1 MVRERMRILITIGA
15 MILFLAGPLYAQDSK
30 ETNSE
35 KQEKSLSPPK
45 EKNGLVDLLIGKDT
59 KKTQNSGNSNTGKD
73 QSVEEG
79 PTAGEEELDYL
90 DEDEE
95 E

>member
-1 MVRERMRILITIGA
+1 MRILIIIGSL
-15 MILFLAGPLYAQDSK
+15 ILFLASPIVAQDSK
-30 ETNSE
+30 ETDIE
-35 KQEKSLSPPK
+35 RQEKSISPPK
-45 EKNGLVDLLIGKDT
+45 KKSGIVDLLIGKDT
-59 KKTQNSGNSNTGKD
+59 KKPRNSGKRSTRKT

-79 PTAGEEELDYL
+79 PTAAEEELDYL